1 MENSKEKSKRKPN
14 WSSEESLALTNLVEE
29 YRGIVRGKLS
39 PHLTSQMKNKA
50 WEEIAAK
57 LRAAS
62 IGPPRTAAE
71 AEKKWHNIFSKAKTE
86 ISNQRRVVSGTG
98 G

>member
-1 MENSKEKSKRKPN
+1 
-14 WSSEESLALTNLVEE
+14 
-29 YRGIVRGKLS
+29 
-39 PHLTSQMKNKA
+39 MKTKA

-62 IGPPRTAAE
+62 VGPPRTAAE
-71 AEKKWHNIFSKAKTE
+71 TEKKWHNIFSKAKTE
-86 ISNQRRVVSGTG
+86 ISNHRRVVSGTG